1 MLYRVEPL
9 PALYPSALS
18 ESCRTL
24 VRLYDCLIF
33 EDRIILDRAIFS
45 LSMFDVQKGWRGK
58 RRLGECV
65 DGEGGGP
72 EEETS
77 FALSSCAGLNPIIA
91 TPVALLRSM
100 DDKKQPRCNSHARSV
115 EVAVNR
121 QGRLG
126 KKQHRF
132 PVLDT
137 TALPN
142 PPTWVSHTYIKPY
155 PSLSGLPFVLSCLA
169 PPRVMLV
176 VCESKRIPPP
186 PPQKKTNPKTMPPV
200 HNLCPC
206 EVHVGTAGK

>member
-9 PALYPSALS
+9 PALYSSALS

-24 VRLYDCLIF
+24 VRIYDCLIF
-33 EDRIILDRAIFS
+33 EDRIILGRAIFS

-65 DGEGGGP
+65 DGGGGGA
-72 EEETS
+72 EEKTS

-100 DDKKQPRCNSHARSV
+100 DDKKQPRCNNHARSV

-155 PSLSGLPFVLSCLA
+155 PPFSGFLLFFLALLPIV
-169 PPRVMLV
+169 
-176 VCESKRIPPP
+176 
-186 PPQKKTNPKTMPPV
+186 
-200 HNLCPC
+200 
-206 EVHVGTAGK
+206 